1 MAQPFASIDD
11 YISALP
17 TDVQVIL
24 TEVRLTIRRAVP
36 AAEET
41 ISYNMPTFTLDGKV
55 LVHLAAWKRF
65 LSLYP
70 VPAVDEAL
78 EREIAPY
85 RAARS
90 TLRFPYDRPIP
101 YALIGRLVARKAMDL
116 KSKNDGGVR

>member
-11 YISALP
+11 YLRAFP
-17 TDVQVIL
+17 ADVQAIL
-24 TEVRLTIRRAVP
+24 TEVRQTIRRAAP

-41 ISYNMPTFTLDGKV
+41 ISYRMPTFTLDGKV
-55 LVHLAAWKRF
+55 LVHLAAWKRH

-78 EREIAPY
+78 EREISPY

-90 TLRFPYDRPIP
+90 TLRFPYDQPIP
-101 YALIGRLVARKAMDL
+101 YELIGRLVVLRATDL
-116 KSKNDGGVR
+116 RSKNDGGVQ

>member
-1 MAQPFASIDD
+1 MAQRFASVDD
-11 YISALP
+11 YIGACP
-17 TDVQVIL
+17 ANVQAIL
-24 TEVRLTIRRAVP
+24 TAARQTIRRAVP

-41 ISYNMPTFTLDGKV
+41 ISYHLPTFTLDGKV
-55 LVHLAAWKRF
+55 LVYLAAWKRY

-78 EREIAPY
+78 EQEIAPY

-101 YALIGRLVARKAMDL
+101 YALIGRLVARKAADAA
-116 KSKNDGGVR
+116 REQQTEP

>member
-101 YALIGRLVARKAMDL
+101 YALIGRLVVRKAMDL